1 MWLIV
6 PQPRILLSKFVRD
19 FVAECNRQN
28 CLPKSHDP
36 RARALR
42 FSREDA
48 SDVSFQL
55 SNAFGV

>member
-1 MWLIV
+1 
-6 PQPRILLSKFVRD
+6 LSKFVRD